1 MVVVAS
7 AFWLAL
13 KFLNIFSLDNCQLIS
28 PFFQTLFS
36 NLFVTLNSSINLF
49 IYCAFG
55 KKFRKELKDL
65 LVCKKTVTVEQFEF
79 HSQNNGT
86 SFDATERQSIRRNI
100 ALNVGTSFDVSE
112 RHSMRRNVAQNI
124 GTSFDVSAA
133 GAPSKRT
140 IPLRKAKVWRFKIST
155 VSKYQLIKY
164 ILSFNE
170 LNRRKQSSEGQYCQ
184 K

>member
-7 AFWLAL
+7 AFWLAW
-13 KFLNIFSLDNCQLIS
+13 KFFNIFSLDNCQLIS

-124 GTSFDVSAA
+124 GTSFDVSERHSLRRNVAQNIGTSFDVSAA

-140 IPLRKAKVWRFKIST
+140 IPLTKAKV
-155 VSKYQLIKY
+155 
-164 ILSFNE
+164 
-170 LNRRKQSSEGQYCQ
+170 
-184 K
+184 